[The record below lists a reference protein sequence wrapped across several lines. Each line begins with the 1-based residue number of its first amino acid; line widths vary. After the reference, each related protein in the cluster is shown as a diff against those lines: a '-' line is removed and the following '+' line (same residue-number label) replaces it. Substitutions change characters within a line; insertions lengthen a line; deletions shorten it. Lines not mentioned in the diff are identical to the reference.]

1 MEKTNTLEVEEKII
15 TLRSYYDSL
24 PHYERRSLV
33 HLLCQKLEVS
43 EATAY
48 NWIMGRN
55 KPIKA
60 SYFRILSE
68 ITGIPAENLF
78 PND

>member
-1 MEKTNTLEVEEKII
+1 MEKTNTLEVKDEKI
-15 TLRSYYDSL
+15 TLRGYFDSL
-24 PHYERRSLV
+24 LPFERRPFV
-33 HLLCQKLEVS
+33 NKLSEACDVS
-43 EATAY
+43 EATSY

-55 KPIKA
+55 KPIKG
-60 SYFRILSE
+60 SYYRILSE